1 MPSLPLEPL
10 PATTDTA
17 GVRAAEADV
26 SRVIAYGCGGPGGA
40 VAGSAWPVGDDL
52 MLTNAHVVAGSY
64 SQTVQPPGRQPLAAE
79 VVLFDPDVDVAIL
92 RVPGIGLSPL
102 PIAGAYPP
110 AGTQGAVIGY
120 PGGGAEAT
128 VAAAVRGTE
137 NASTWNIYYSGY
149 VTRETVVVSADVIP
163 GDSGGPVVDL
173 AGRVIGVTF
182 AMSTTTSNEGYALAT
197 SDITSDLQAAQGRTA
212 AVGDGGCVDG

>member
-1 MPSLPLEPL
+1 M
-10 PATTDTA
+10 
-17 GVRAAEADV
+17 
-26 SRVIAYGCGGPGGA
+26 IAYGCGGPGGA

-64 SQTVQPPGRQPLAAE
+64 SQTVQPPGRQPLAAQ
-79 VVLFDPDVDVAIL
+79 VVLFDPNVDVAIL
-92 RVPGIGLSPL
+92 RRPRARDVPAPDRRA
-102 PIAGAYPP
+102 PTRA

-137 NASTWNIYYSGY
+137 DASTWNIYYSGY

-163 GDSGGPVVDL
+163 GDSGGPLVDL
-173 AGRVIGVTF
+173 DGQVIGVTF
-182 AMSTTTSNEGYALAT
+182 AMSTTTSDEGYALAT
-197 SDITSDLQAAQGRTA
+197 SDITSDVQAAQGRTA
-212 AVGDGGCVDG
+212 AVGDGACVDG